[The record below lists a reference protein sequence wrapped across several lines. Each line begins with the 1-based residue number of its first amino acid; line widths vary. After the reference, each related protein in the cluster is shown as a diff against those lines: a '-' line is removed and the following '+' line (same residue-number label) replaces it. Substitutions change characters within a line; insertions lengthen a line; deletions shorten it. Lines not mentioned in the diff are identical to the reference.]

1 MPWIFPLPRFAPAL
15 LRCNRLASSHASSP
29 SALPGLAWPCPPQGL
44 HPLCLC
50 PPARPPTFPLQL
62 ASLSP
67 RSVELPSE
75 FVSRSPTWRRADAQ
89 SRLAGPA
96 SKSPLHLG
104 VIALYRSAP
113 SRILDPSSP
122 SLFTPSSRL
131 HQTLA
136 LFPHLSSSHPSS
148 PSSAPTHAYTIALLL
163 ATTSRRLCV
172 RDSSFCLDNVSP
184 SETSLSAVHHNT
196 HFDRTGRTRAFIS
209 PLDIIPPRIKWSCT
223 TPSTLTTA
231 APLVALLASICPSS
245 AYRPCRNLA
254 LLSALSPHDSA
265 YQTSACRLILHSP
278 VNRGKRSRSVLLLW
292 QAPCLPLPLVAL
304 P

>member
-1 MPWIFPLPRFAPAL
+1 MLKADLQGQPRNPPCISVSSLCTALRHPAFWTPPHLRFLHRLPVLIRHWHCL
-15 LRCNRLASSHASSP
+15 LISHP
-29 SALPGLAWPCPPQGL
+29 RIHPPRHQ
-44 HPLCLC
+44 H
-50 PPARPPTFPLQL
+50 RHT
-62 ASLSP
+62 
-67 RSVELPSE
+67 R
-75 FVSRSPTWRRADAQ
+75 T
-89 SRLAGPA
+89 
-96 SKSPLHLG
+96 PLHSYWPPLHD
-104 VIALYRSAP
+104 VSACG
-113 SRILDPSSP
+113 ILHSVW
-122 SLFTPSSRL
+122 
-131 HQTLA
+131 
-136 LFPHLSSSHPSS
+136 
-148 PSSAPTHAYTIALLL
+148 
-163 ATTSRRLCV
+163 TTSRRARPLSLPCTIT
-172 RDSSFCLDNVSP
+172 R
-184 SETSLSAVHHNT
+184 TSTVL
-196 HFDRTGRTRAFIS
+196 GRTRAFIS